1 MWRRKDIKEQ
11 GKTALKRSYW
21 KSVLVSLLLS
31 LVLGS
36 SVGASFGNGFADG
49 ISGGQ
54 EASDAVQDEK
64 DSYGEVAGASHEGDA
79 DYESAAG
86 TEVREAGAVASAI
99 VFVSAFFLVLFLIMG
114 ITVIID
120 VFILNP
126 LQVGGARFFIRNQTH
141 DAQVKNL
148 LHGFD
153 HGWKNITKTM
163 FFYDMYRFLWSLLL
177 IVPGIVKSYEYRMI
191 PYLLAEDPDMDM
203 EQVFATSKR
212 MMSGN
217 KWAAFKLD
225 LSFLGWYILSCATFG
240 ILEIFYVT
248 PYRNNVDAVL
258 YLTLREK

>member
-1 MWRRKDIKEQ
+1 MWRRKDIKGQ
-11 GKTALKRSYW
+11 GKAALKRSYW

-36 SVGASFGNGFADG
+36 SVGASFGNGFTDG

-54 EASDAVQDEK
+54 EASGAVQDEK
-64 DSYGEVAGASHEGDA
+64 DSYGEDA
-79 DYESAAG
+79 DYESAAES
-86 TEVREAGAVASAI
+86 EVREAGVVASTI
-99 VFVSAFFLVLFLIMG
+99 VFVSAFFLVLFLIAG
-114 ITVIID
+114 ISVIID

-148 LHGFD
+148 MHGFD

-163 FFYDMYRFLWSLLL
+163 FFYDMYRFLWLLLL
-177 IVPGIVKSYEYRMI
+177 IVPGIVKSYEYRMV
-191 PYLLAEDPDMDM
+191 PYLLAEDPDMEM

>member
-1 MWRRKDIKEQ
+1 M
-11 GKTALKRSYW
+11 KRSYW

-36 SVGASFGNGFADG
+36 SAGASFGNGFSDG
-49 ISGGQ
+49 FSGGR
-54 EASDAVQDEK
+54 EASGAAQDETA
-64 DSYGEVAGASHEGDA
+64 SYGELADAPLEGEA
-79 DYESAAG
+79 DYDAAAD
-86 TEVREAGAVASAI
+86 TEVREAGEVASAI
-99 VFVSAFFLVLFLIMG
+99 VFTFAFALVLFLVIG
-114 ITVIID
+114 IVVIVD
-120 VFILNP
+120 AFILNP

-163 FFYDMYRFLWSLLL
+163 FFYDLYRFLWSLLL
-177 IVPGIVKSYEYRMI
+177 VVPGIVKSYEYRMV
-191 PYLLAEDPDMDM
+191 PYLLADNPDMDA

-212 MMSGN
+212 MMNGN

-225 LSFLGWYILSCATFG
+225 LSFLGWYILNCVTFG
-240 ILEIFYVT
+240 VLEIFYVT